1 MSMGTIA
8 SRKAATIISHVQ
20 MVLAI
25 ELLCAAQAADFKDS
39 NKLGKGSKAAYDMVR
54 SEVTFMDKD
63 RAIYLDMNKVA
74 AMIRSG
80 KIVDAVEQA
89 IGELK

>member
-39 NKLGKGSKAAYDMVR
+39 AKLGKGSKAAYDMVR

>member
-1 MSMGTIA
+1 
-8 SRKAATIISHVQ
+8 
-20 MVLAI
+20 
-25 ELLCAAQAADFKDS
+25 
-39 NKLGKGSKAAYDMVR
+39 MVR

-89 IGELK
+89 VGELK